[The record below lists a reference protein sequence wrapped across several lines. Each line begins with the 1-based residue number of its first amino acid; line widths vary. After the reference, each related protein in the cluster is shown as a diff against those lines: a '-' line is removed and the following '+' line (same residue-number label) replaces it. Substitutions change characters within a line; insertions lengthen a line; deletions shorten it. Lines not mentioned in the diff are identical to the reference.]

1 MGILR
6 SGAKT
11 TGPPTGRLV
20 RDGPQPYVGGRRG
33 ARLGHAMTS
42 ALPPAELLDG
52 VVRVLEPA
60 FRLDR
65 LVAATA
71 ERVVY
76 HAWDRVLKRH
86 VALHAHLAPDAPGRA
101 WFLRETE
108 TLAALDHPT
117 IRHVYAAAI
126 AGSLA
131 YRTAHWGEGETL
143 PDAQRA
149 RPP

>member
-1 MGILR
+1 
-6 SGAKT
+6 
-11 TGPPTGRLV
+11 
-20 RDGPQPYVGGRRG
+20 
-33 ARLGHAMTS
+33 MTS
-42 ALPPAELLDG
+42 ALPPAELLEG

-65 LVAATA
+65 LVHATA

-76 HAWDRVLKRH
+76 HAWDRLLKRH
-86 VALHAHLAPDAPGRA
+86 VALHTHLAPDAPGRA

-126 AGSLA
+126 AGSFA
-131 YRTAHWGEGETL
+131 YRTTDRKSTRLNSSHLGISYAVCCL
-143 PDAQRA
+143 
-149 RPP
+149 

>member
-20 RDGPQPYVGGRRG
+20 RDGRSRTSGARRV

-65 LVAATA
+65 LVAAAA
-71 ERVVY
+71 EGVGY
-76 HAWDRVLKRH
+76 HASDRRLKRH

-126 AGSLA
+126 AGRDRKSTRLNSSHVSESRMPSSA
-131 YRTAHWGEGETL
+131 
-143 PDAQRA
+143 
-149 RPP
+149 

>member
-1 MGILR
+1 MDH
-6 SGAKT
+6 GA
-11 TGPPTGRLV
+11 PPSL
-20 RDGPQPYVGGRRG
+20 PAPP
-33 ARLGHAMTS
+33 
-42 ALPPAELLDG
+42 PPALLDQ
-52 VVRVLEPA
+52 VVQTLSPA
-60 FRLDR
+60 LRLDR

-76 HAWDRVLKRH
+76 HAWDRILKRY

-131 YRTAHWGEGETL
+131 YRTAHWG
-143 PDAQRA
+143 
-149 RPP
+149 